1 MILIVSVRRFSILG
15 RIMNDRL
22 SWDDYFLGIVSSVAE
37 RATCDRGKCS
47 ALISYQHQ
55 IIATGY
61 VGSPPG
67 FPHCDDIGHLMV
79 DGHCVRTVHAEQNA
93 LVSAA
98 RLGVSVL
105 GATLY
110 STMAPCRVCAML
122 IITAGIDRVVS
133 SFAYQNDAGVKILN
147 QAGILYKQI
156 NEKMLYNA

>member
-1 MILIVSVRRFSILG
+1 
-15 RIMNDRL
+15 
-22 SWDDYFLGIVSSVAE
+22 
-37 RATCDRGKCS
+37 
-47 ALISYQHQ
+47 
-55 IIATGY
+55 
-61 VGSPPG
+61 
-67 FPHCDDIGHLMV
+67 MV